1 MSEQVYPITHIDAS
15 NVVRIIDVVTKRGA
29 FEGAE
34 LTAIGQVRTRF
45 ASIVEEHA
53 KSLPPPADDKV
64 TEVVPT
70 KA

>member
-1 MSEQVYPITHIDAS
+1 MSDQVYPITHIDAS

-53 KSLPPPADDKV
+53 KTVPAPDAQV
-64 TEVVPT
+64 EVAPQ
-70 KA
+70 A